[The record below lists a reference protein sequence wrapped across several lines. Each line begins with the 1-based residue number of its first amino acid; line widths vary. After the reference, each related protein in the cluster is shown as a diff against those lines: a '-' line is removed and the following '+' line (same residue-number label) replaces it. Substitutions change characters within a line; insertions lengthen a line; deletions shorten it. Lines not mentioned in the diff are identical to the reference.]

1 MNFRNGQ
8 ETTTSKY
15 IFLLSQLSVCLFSKY
30 LLFYYWKIFPLFWHA
45 FWTSTYSEHWSCLSS
60 CHTTIATVS
69 SPFSKN
75 FYTSPFFPCYYHC
88 WILPTHHCI
97 FSNAFPGTVCVLV
110 FQIFLLFP
118 KDYKSINKAADP
130 CFLQIS
136 IKMAPYFQQKL
147 YHIDSWIQTCL
158 LSPKTTGS
166 SSSVLSYRQL
176 TSSLVLASDLIAQ
189 IPWDNDLKLFI
200 TRWKMLLSLQYKY
213 ISSSSCSLSAADT
226 KYSSNVK
233 FSPFFPLFQIIF
245 KLLAASKMS

>member
-1 MNFRNGQ
+1 M
-8 ETTTSKY
+8 
-15 IFLLSQLSVCLFSKY
+15 
-30 LLFYYWKIFPLFWHA
+30 KIFPLFWHA
-45 FWTSTYSEHWSCLSS
+45 FWTCCLSS

-69 SPFSKN
+69 STLSKN
-75 FYTSPFFPCYYHC
+75 FYTSPFFPCYYRC

-97 FSNAFPGTVCVLV
+97 SVMHSQGQFV
-110 FQIFLLFP
+110 FLFFRSFFRFQ
-118 KDYKSINKAADP
+118 KTINKSINKAADP

-136 IKMAPYFQQKL
+136 IKMALYFQQKL
-147 YHIDSWIQTCL
+147 YHIDSWIQTCP

-166 SSSVLSYRQL
+166 SSSVLSYWQL

-226 KYSSNVK
+226 KYSSNGK

>member
-1 MNFRNGQ
+1 MTCILNINIFR
-8 ETTTSKY
+8 TLKLP
-15 IFLLSQLSVCLFSKY
+15 FLLSYHYSHSFLSFLQKFLHQSIFSM
-30 LLFYYWKIFPLFWHA
+30 LLSLLNSSNTPLH
-45 FWTSTYSEHWSCLSS
+45 
-60 CHTTIATVS
+60 
-69 SPFSKN
+69 
-75 FYTSPFFPCYYHC
+75 
-88 WILPTHHCI
+88 

-110 FQIFLLFP
+110 FQIFLSFP

-226 KYSSNVK
+226 KYSSNGK